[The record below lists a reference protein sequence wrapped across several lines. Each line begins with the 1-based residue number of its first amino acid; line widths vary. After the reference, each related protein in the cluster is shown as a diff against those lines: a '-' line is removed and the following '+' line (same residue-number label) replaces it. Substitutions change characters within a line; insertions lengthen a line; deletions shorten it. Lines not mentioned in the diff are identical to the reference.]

1 MSPSSIQVSI
11 IESII
16 HILETW
22 KDTDDIDSPI
32 HINQIEEILDEDLDE
47 TINAKQRD
55 CLENEINRLL
65 YRVRKNK

>member
-1 MSPSSIQVSI
+1 MSPSNIQISI

-47 TINAKQRD
+47 TINAKQRG
-55 CLENEINRLL
+55 CLENEINKLL

>member
-1 MSPSSIQVSI
+1 MKPSNIQVSI

-16 HILETW
+16 HVLETW

-47 TINAKQRD
+47 TINAKQKD

-65 YRVRKNK
+65 YRVRKNR

>member
-1 MSPSSIQVSI
+1 MKPSNIQVSI

-16 HILETW
+16 HVLETW

-47 TINAKQRD
+47 AINTKQRG

-65 YRVRKNK
+65 YRIRKNR

>member
-1 MSPSSIQVSI
+1 MSPSNIQVSI

-16 HILETW
+16 HVLETW

-47 TINAKQRD
+47 TINIKQRN

-65 YRVRKNK
+65 YRIRKNR

>member
-1 MSPSSIQVSI
+1 MKPSNIQVSI

-16 HILETW
+16 HVLETW

-47 TINAKQRD
+47 TIDTKQRG

-65 YRVRKNK
+65 YRVRKNR